1 MLKSLIFPKIIAGI
15 SKTILNFANDMRKNL
30 YIIAGCNGAGK
41 TTASYTVLPEILQC
55 REFVN
60 ADEIAAGISPF
71 NPEGVAIQA
80 GRLMIDRIIQLLKDG
95 ETFAFET
102 TLATRSYVKL
112 IQQAKKRGYF
122 VTLLFF
128 SLSSSEQA
136 QRRVAQRVS
145 MGGHNIPSDVIVRRY
160 EAGLQNLFQLY
171 MPVCDYWTLY
181 DNSNCPAIRIASGF
195 GTEKIEV
202 FDKERYTELYKKYH
216 QPEEGKK
223 K

>member
-1 MLKSLIFPKIIAGI
+1 MEHQKK
-15 SKTILNFANDMRKNL
+15 KMNL
-30 YIIAGCNGAGK
+30 YVIAGCNGAGK
-41 TTASYTVLPEILQC
+41 TTASFTVLPEMLKC

-128 SLSSSEQA
+128 SLSTPEQA

-195 GTEKIEV
+195 GSEKIEIL
-202 FDKERYTELYKKYH
+202 DKERYQTLYKKYH
-216 QPEEGKK
+216 QQPEEGKK

>member
-1 MLKSLIFPKIIAGI
+1 MEHQKK
-15 SKTILNFANDMRKNL
+15 KMNL
-30 YIIAGCNGAGK
+30 YVIAGCNGAGK
-41 TTASYTVLPEILQC
+41 TTASFTVLPEMLKC

-128 SLSSSEQA
+128 SLSSAEQA

-145 MGGHNIPSDVIVRRY
+145 MGGHNIPTDVIIRRY

-181 DNSNCPAIRIASGF
+181 DNSNCPAVRIASGF

-202 FDKERYTELYKKYH
+202 FDKERYTKLYKKYH

>member
-1 MLKSLIFPKIIAGI
+1 MEHQKK
-15 SKTILNFANDMRKNL
+15 KMNL

-41 TTASYTVLPEILQC
+41 TTASFTVLPEMLKC

-128 SLSSSEQA
+128 SLSTPEQA

-195 GTEKIEV
+195 GTVKIEV
-202 FDKERYTELYKKYH
+202 LDKERYQTLYKKYH
-216 QPEEGKK
+216 QQPEEGQKK
-223 K
+223 